1 MVLPC
6 VTPFSYFKVLMET
19 MIHLMV
25 KVEPLRTPSTPG
37 MVAMYILMMMKT
49 GLWQLSVRLRP
60 SPDQRL
66 VPQIKYLFPSSKIFQ
81 SWFADNFLDNII

>member
-1 MVLPC
+1 
-6 VTPFSYFKVLMET
+6 MET

-49 GLWQLSVRLRP
+49 GL
-60 SPDQRL
+60 
-66 VPQIKYLFPSSKIFQ
+66 
-81 SWFADNFLDNII
+81 